1 MFSYL
6 INNQVLYIYIY
17 NVDHEVK
24 SARAVN
30 AGGVGGMRLAYQ
42 AATAAESEAC
52 AARFRAYDI
61 DEARV
66 SMQRVKV
73 VGMG

>member
-1 MFSYL
+1 M
-6 INNQVLYIYIY
+6 
-17 NVDHEVK
+17 
-24 SARAVN
+24 N